1 MRRKITLYIADQ
13 MVDLDEQ
20 SFILFNYTMED
31 LSNPTIVRNSFSQQ
45 ITLKGTP
52 NNNKIF
58 GGMFR
63 LDRQT
68 QYGDAYTGANF
79 DPSRK
84 TPFAIY
90 NDMNEIVESGY
101 VKLDE
106 VVRNRGLVEYKVTLY
121 GGLGSFFY
129 GLKYNEDGSQRT
141 LADMRYRRW
150 DGEYTTTAGD
160 LGAMGGY
167 YMQQDCWAYLRNP
180 SEYDYEVADCWWV
193 NIINFAP
200 CYNGLPDSF
209 SADKAVCNN
218 PFDNVP
224 NFAYLDKE
232 DGDITRKVQY
242 TFKRGTSSNL
252 MTFTNPHTEW
262 EIRDIRW
269 YLQRPI
275 ISVKAILEAVCDSQN
290 NGGWSV
296 SLPESLM
303 GDAIYESLWMT
314 LPMIPVEDRQNSKAI
329 INLLKA
335 TKSPAEYLIA
345 YAKVLGLVFL
355 CDNAQRKITILTR
368 KEFYAEGE
376 VLDLTDRINVQD
388 VRISPVLAQSN
399 IYQYGSDVLGE
410 WAKSYKEDYGIDYG
424 SQRVVTGNEF
434 NQDTEIVTKD
444 LIFKDAVEVQE
455 RNLLFTSNAL
465 ARDAG
470 GGKVENFILPRY
482 ESVKLQLWG
491 TAPGDSEPSMEEID
505 ILCPYEWNRFFL
517 NTSNPLADWLPK
529 VQFHDGNKAV
539 DGSDVLLLFNGVK
552 NTPNWTTWA
561 GLEYRHTDDTPDMSA
576 LNDGQ
581 PCWNFSQ
588 ENSRKITYLPSFRR
602 CYLNKSTGVLDTALE
617 WGVPKARGVN
627 DLTNIPA
634 EVPTIYNK
642 WWRNYQNDRYDD
654 DTFRMTCKV
663 NLSGLLVGQELMRNF
678 FYYQNSLF
686 VLNKITNHSLTTWD
700 DTECEFV
707 KVQDKS
713 NYIG

>member
-1 MRRKITLYIADQ
+1 MRRKIALYIAGQ
-13 MVDLDEQ
+13 MVDMSDQ
-20 SFILFNYTMED
+20 TFILFNYTMED

-68 QYGDAYTGANF
+68 QYGDSYTGAFF

-84 TPFAIY
+84 TPFVIY
-90 NDMNEIVESGY
+90 NERNEIVESGY

-106 VVRNRGLVEYKVTLY
+106 VKKNRGLVEYKVTLY

-129 GLKYNEDGSQRT
+129 GLKFNEDGTQRT
-141 LADMRYRRW
+141 LADMRYKRL
-150 DGEYTTTAGD
+150 DGQYTTSAGAF
-160 LGAMGGY
+160 GQVGGY
-167 YMQQDCWAYLRNP
+167 NMQKDCWSYLRNP
-180 SEYDYEVADCWWV
+180 QDYNFEESECWWV

-209 SADKAVCNN
+209 SADKAVCNK

-224 NFAYLDKE
+224 NYKYLDKE
-232 DGDITRKVQY
+232 DGDIVRKVEY
-242 TFKRGTSSNL
+242 SFKNGTTSNL
-252 MTFTNPHTEW
+252 MIFTNPHTEW
-262 EIRDIRW
+262 EIRDLRW
-269 YLQRPI
+269 YLQRPV
-275 ISVKAILEAVCDSQN
+275 ISVKAILQAVCDAQN

-296 SLPESLM
+296 SLPHFLG
-303 GDAIYESLWMT
+303 GDAIFESLWMT
-314 LPMIPVEDRQNSKAI
+314 LPMIPVEDRHDPDAI
-329 INLLKA
+329 VKLLKA

-345 YAKVLGLVFL
+345 YAKILGLVFL
-355 CDNAQRKITILTR
+355 CDNAQKKISILTR
-368 KEFYAEGE
+368 DEFYAEGK
-376 VLDLTDRINVQD
+376 VVDLTDRINVQD
-388 VRISPVLAQSN
+388 IKISPVLAQSN

-410 WAKSYKEDYGIDYG
+410 WAKAYKEDYGVDYG
-424 SQRVVTGNEF
+424 SQRVLTGNEF
-434 NQDTEIVTKD
+434 NEETKVVTKD

-465 ARDAG
+465 SRDEG

-491 TAPGDSEPSMEEID
+491 IAPGDTGQSMEEVD

-517 NTSNPLADWLPK
+517 NPSNPLADWLPK

-552 NTPNWTTWA
+552 DAPTWKTWA
-561 GLEYRHTDDTPDMSA
+561 GLEYRHTDDNDDMTA

-581 PCWNFSQ
+581 PCWNFSK
-588 ENSRKITYLPSFRR
+588 EKSRILTYLPSFRR
-602 CYLNKSTGVLDTALE
+602 CYLNKSDGMLETTLE

-627 DLTNIPA
+627 DLTKIPA
-634 EVPTIYNK
+634 QVPTLYNR
-642 WWRNYQNDRYDD
+642 WWRGYQSDRYDD

-663 NLSGLLVGQELMRNF
+663 NLSGFLVGQELMRNF

-686 VLNKITNHSLTTWD
+686 VLNKITNHSMTTWD

-713 NYIG
+713 NYTG